1 VLYIFHGENAFDRD
15 EAVAKLRRELA
26 GGDPA
31 MVELNTTILDGSRL
45 TMGEL
50 RHACDTIPFMAACRL
65 VIAHGLL
72 TRLAAGRKGE
82 EKDGAVDQDPAW
94 KRTFREQLVAY
105 LPGLPPTTQLI
116 LVESKN
122 LAASDPV
129 LKAAQV
135 EADRKQ
141 AKVMAFSLPKE
152 QELVGWIQRR
162 VKDGRSKISGDAAAL
177 LAMLIG
183 QDLRLL
189 DLEIDK
195 LVTFTDG
202 ERAISAGDVRALVSR
217 ARETNIFDLVDC
229 VGRRETARALRWLHY
244 LLEEG
249 EHPLQILT
257 MLARQVRIL
266 IQVSEL
272 RRQGLVPPEIAGQL
286 ALHPYVVGKAIDQT
300 QRFDMAQLEAAHRRL
315 VETDWA
321 IKTGRMEETLALDLL
336 VVEMSRSPA

>member
-1 VLYIFHGENAFDRD
+1 
-15 EAVAKLRRELA
+15 
-26 GGDPA
+26 
-31 MVELNTTILDGSRL
+31 
-45 TMGEL
+45 
-50 RHACDTIPFMAACRL
+50 
-65 VIAHGLL
+65 
-72 TRLAAGRKGE
+72 
-82 EKDGAVDQDPAW
+82 
-94 KRTFREQLVAY
+94 
-105 LPGLPPTTQLI
+105 
-116 LVESKN
+116 
-122 LAASDPV
+122 
-129 LKAAQV
+129 
-135 EADRKQ
+135 
-141 AKVMAFSLPKE
+141 
-152 QELVGWIQRR
+152 VGWIQRR

-229 VGRRETARALRWLHY
+229 VGRRETLALCGGCTTFWKRGTSASDLDHARSPGADPDPGQRVA
-244 LLEEG
+244 
-249 EHPLQILT
+249 Q
-257 MLARQVRIL
+257 AR
-266 IQVSEL
+266 
-272 RRQGLVPPEIAGQL
+272 PCAAEIAGQL